1 MTFLH
6 ANNFDQ
12 FLATSIL
19 PLMTALA
26 FWVRWA
32 DVRGAT
38 TLGAAGAAVVQIYPE
53 LAPVMLTA
61 PAIVLLYRWLDERP
75 AIPALLT
82 TVAVGLLAMA
92 IGALP
97 FLPTLPHFF
106 AGQLTGALAVPPR
119 PGEGYFPTFFTPQC
133 APGALF
139 MLYEPFLPC
148 GFGVKSVV
156 TGAVGAVGLVL
167 LAAGTI
173 KARGRLIPLA
183 WFSWLTIGLAVLMLI
198 WKRYDYGAYKLLS
211 AGYPFLAVLV
221 ANGAAAR
228 AWWSRG
234 AGGLIAAVYTVL
246 IGLRLV
252 SLDGT
257 AKFKTVEEF
266 RGMLAYI
273 PPSSIVVM
281 KIKDNLAFEW
291 AAYYLRDRRTVPLVG
306 RLPYLPPKPLND
318 PTLQRLL
325 PQAQFLVSDMQDDVC
340 WGPPVWSSDAYRV
353 FSIKEP
359 RTDFDCR
366 S

>member
-1 MTFLH
+1 
-6 ANNFDQ
+6 
-12 FLATSIL
+12 
-19 PLMTALA
+19 
-26 FWVRWA
+26 
-32 DVRGAT
+32 
-38 TLGAAGAAVVQIYPE
+38 
-53 LAPVMLTA
+53 
-61 PAIVLLYRWLDERP
+61 
-75 AIPALLT
+75 
-82 TVAVGLLAMA
+82 
-92 IGALP
+92 
-97 FLPTLPHFF
+97 
-106 AGQLTGALAVPPR
+106 
-119 PGEGYFPTFFTPQC
+119 
-133 APGALF
+133 

-325 PQAQFLVSDMQDDVC
+325 PQAQFWRPICRTTCAGARRFGAATPIEYFPSRSREQISTAAHSRRTRDRVSVS
-340 WGPPVWSSDAYRV
+340 PS
-353 FSIKEP
+353 
-359 RTDFDCR
+359 
-366 S
+366 